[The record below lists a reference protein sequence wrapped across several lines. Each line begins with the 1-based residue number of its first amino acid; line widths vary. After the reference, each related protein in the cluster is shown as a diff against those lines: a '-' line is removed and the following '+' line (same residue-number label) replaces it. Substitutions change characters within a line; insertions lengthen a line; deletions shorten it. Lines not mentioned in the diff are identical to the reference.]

1 MIPLISS
8 SKSACLRLVDGGY
21 LVWMGLEKRRACSA
35 PPSMSQFHVSKDSRV
50 DPLQGDKVLDP
61 ISPVQSV

>member
-1 MIPLISS
+1 
-8 SKSACLRLVDGGY
+8 
-21 LVWMGLEKRRACSA
+21 MGLEKRRACSA